1 MTTIRCHF
9 CARLGTWV
17 NPATGVQLCGGCMA
31 AVAARRWSELARL
44 WLSTYPNEWVEDV
57 AAFIEGGLGVADVEV
72 FERSV
77 DLVTCDGCDG
87 RLCGKPH
94 VHRRVLV
101 VSTVVATNPKD
112 AG

>member
-17 NPATGVQLCGGCMA
+17 NPATGVQLCGDCMA

-57 AAFIEGGLGVADVEV
+57 AAFIEGGLGVADVEG

-77 DLVTCDGCDG
+77 DLVTCDDCDG
-87 RLCGKPH
+87 RVCGQPH